1 MKHVTI
7 KDIARSLCISVS
19 TVSRALTDDKNIRKE
34 TREMVIE
41 EAKRLGYKRNPV
53 AMNLKMGRTNT
64 IGVIVPEMHTPYA
77 SQVINGIQDVLYKKN
92 QKVMIAESD
101 EKPERELENLKMM
114 EQFMVDGLI
123 VSLCSYRKNIEMYQQ
138 LAADGMA
145 IVFYDRIP
153 YGLKM
158 PQVMVDDNVD
168 SYFMVEHLIRLGRK
182 RIVYLQGPDDIY
194 NAYQR
199 GLGYREAME
208 KFHLFDP
215 ELIVKTGM
223 TFKNGADAIDRLIYN
238 KVEFDTVFAFTDT
251 LAIGAQNR
259 LRALGKR
266 VPEETFVAGFSGT
279 FARFFYKKTAV
290 PNCLS
295 TAASLYRMIIGLLQT
310 HIAAW
315 VVAFAS
321 TWVVAFASARGV
333 VWVFHIAFIAR
344 GNVLDNLAVA
354 VVAGY
359 LDGSVHQFLFDFH
372 VRREDDT
379 SGSDE
384 SACHLVHGFH
394 ALGSYAKS
402 HGAQSWNSHG
412 VTFGGPSLD
421 YLACGIPTCL
431 HHASAHS
438 AAQSSLFDNLALR
451 ELVVKLGAEHVTIL
465 TFQLTHLDEG
475 FLCFQINC
483 HNTLNNL

>member
-77 SQVINGIQDVLYKKN
+77 SQVINGIQEVLYKKN

-182 RIVYLQGPDDIY
+182 RIVYLQ
-194 NAYQR
+194 
-199 GLGYREAME
+199 
-208 KFHLFDP
+208 DP
-215 ELIVKTGM
+215 T
-223 TFKNGADAIDRLIYN
+223 TFIMPIS
-238 KVEFDTVFAFTDT
+238 E
-251 LAIGAQNR
+251 
-259 LRALGKR
+259 
-266 VPEETFVAGFSGT
+266 
-279 FARFFYKKTAV
+279 
-290 PNCLS
+290 
-295 TAASLYRMIIGLLQT
+295 
-310 HIAAW
+310 AW
-315 VVAFAS
+315 V
-321 TWVVAFASARGV
+321 
-333 VWVFHIAFIAR
+333 I
-344 GNVLDNLAVA
+344 
-354 VVAGY
+354 
-359 LDGSVHQFLFDFH
+359 
-372 VRREDDT
+372 VRR
-379 SGSDE
+379 
-384 SACHLVHGFH
+384 
-394 ALGSYAKS
+394 
-402 HGAQSWNSHG
+402 WRNSIFS
-412 VTFGGPSLD
+412 TRS
-421 YLACGIPTCL
+421 
-431 HHASAHS
+431 
-438 AAQSSLFDNLALR
+438 
-451 ELVVKLGAEHVTIL
+451 
-465 TFQLTHLDEG
+465 
-475 FLCFQINC
+475 
-483 HNTLNNL
+483 

>member
-34 TREMVIE
+34 TRDMVVE

-77 SQVINGIQDVLYKKN
+77 SQVIGGIQEILYKKN

-101 EKPERELENLKMM
+101 ENPDRELENLKMM

-123 VSLCSYRKNIEMYQQ
+123 VSLCSYRKNIEMYRQ
-138 LAADGMA
+138 LEEAGMA

-153 YGLKM
+153 YGM
-158 PQVMVDDNVD
+158 DVSQVLVEDNVD

-182 RIVYLQGPDDIY
+182 RIAYIQGPDDIY

-215 ELIVKTGM
+215 ALIVKTGM
-223 TFKNGADAIDRLIYN
+223 TFKDGADAIDRLIYN
-238 KVEFDTVFAFTDT
+238 KVEFDAVFAFTDT

-266 VPEETFVAGFSGT
+266 VPEDIFVASFSGT
-279 FARFFYKKTAV
+279 E
-290 PNCLS
+290 LS
-295 TAASLYRMIIGLLQT
+295 TIVSPQITTMEPPLEEMGRKAA
-310 HIAAW
+310 
-315 VVAFAS
+315 
-321 TWVVAFASARGV
+321 
-333 VWVFHIAFIAR
+333 
-344 GNVLDNLAVA
+344 
-354 VVAGY
+354 
-359 LDGSVHQFLFDFH
+359 
-372 VRREDDT
+372 
-379 SGSDE
+379 
-384 SACHLVHGFH
+384 
-394 ALGSYAKS
+394 
-402 HGAQSWNSHG
+402 
-412 VTFGGPSLD
+412 
-421 YLACGIPTCL
+421 
-431 HHASAHS
+431 
-438 AAQSSLFDNLALR
+438 
-451 ELVVKLGAEHVTIL
+451 ELVMEK
-465 TFQLTHLDEG
+465 
-475 FLCFQINC
+475 INNPETENKMIVLKTTMRC
-483 HNTLNNL
+483 RESTGE

>member
-34 TREMVIE
+34 TREMVVE

-64 IGVIVPEMHTPYA
+64 VGVIVPEMHTPYA
-77 SQVINGIQDVLYKKN
+77 SQVINGIQEVLYKKN

-123 VSLCSYRKNIEMYQQ
+123 VSLCSYRKNIKMYQQ

-158 PQVMVDDNVD
+158 SQVVVNDNVD

-215 ELIVKTGM
+215 SLIVKTGM
-223 TFKNGADAIDRLIYN
+223 TFKDGADAIDRLIYN
-238 KVEFDTVFAFTDT
+238 KVEFDAVFAFTDT

-266 VPEETFVAGFSGT
+266 VPEEIFVAGFSGT
-279 FARFFYKKTAV
+279 E
-290 PNCLS
+290 LS
-295 TAASLYRMIIGLLQT
+295 TIVSPQITTMEPPLEEMGRKAA
-310 HIAAW
+310 
-315 VVAFAS
+315 
-321 TWVVAFASARGV
+321 
-333 VWVFHIAFIAR
+333 
-344 GNVLDNLAVA
+344 
-354 VVAGY
+354 
-359 LDGSVHQFLFDFH
+359 
-372 VRREDDT
+372 
-379 SGSDE
+379 
-384 SACHLVHGFH
+384 
-394 ALGSYAKS
+394 
-402 HGAQSWNSHG
+402 
-412 VTFGGPSLD
+412 
-421 YLACGIPTCL
+421 
-431 HHASAHS
+431 
-438 AAQSSLFDNLALR
+438 
-451 ELVVKLGAEHVTIL
+451 ELVMEK
-465 TFQLTHLDEG
+465 
-475 FLCFQINC
+475 INNPEMEDRQVVLKTTMQC
-483 HNTLNNL
+483 RESTGE

>member
-34 TREMVIE
+34 TREMVVE

-77 SQVINGIQDVLYKKN
+77 SQVINGIQEVLYKKN

-215 ELIVKTGM
+215 SLIVKTGI
-223 TFKNGADAIDRLIYN
+223 TFKDGAD
-238 KVEFDTVFAFTDT
+238 
-251 LAIGAQNR
+251 QNR
-259 LRALGKR
+259 LRALGKW
-266 VPEETFVAGFSGT
+266 VPEEIFVAGFSGT
-279 FARFFYKKTAV
+279 E
-290 PNCLS
+290 LS
-295 TAASLYRMIIGLLQT
+295 TIVSPQITTMEPPLEEMGRKAA
-310 HIAAW
+310 
-315 VVAFAS
+315 
-321 TWVVAFASARGV
+321 
-333 VWVFHIAFIAR
+333 
-344 GNVLDNLAVA
+344 
-354 VVAGY
+354 
-359 LDGSVHQFLFDFH
+359 
-372 VRREDDT
+372 
-379 SGSDE
+379 
-384 SACHLVHGFH
+384 
-394 ALGSYAKS
+394 
-402 HGAQSWNSHG
+402 
-412 VTFGGPSLD
+412 
-421 YLACGIPTCL
+421 
-431 HHASAHS
+431 
-438 AAQSSLFDNLALR
+438 
-451 ELVVKLGAEHVTIL
+451 ELVMEKI
-465 TFQLTHLDEG
+465 
-475 FLCFQINC
+475 
-483 HNTLNNL
+483 NNLEMEDRQVVLKTTMKCRESTGE